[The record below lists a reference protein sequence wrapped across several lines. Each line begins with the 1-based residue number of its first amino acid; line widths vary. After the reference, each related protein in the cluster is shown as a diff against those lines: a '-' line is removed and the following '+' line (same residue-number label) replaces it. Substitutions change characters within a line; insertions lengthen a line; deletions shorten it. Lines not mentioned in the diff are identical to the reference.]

1 MVLFTDVEPDV
12 PHGARRSTWVGW
24 LLVIVGL
31 VAALVIAVTPAPY
44 VIERPG
50 PVFNTLGDTRVGG
63 EERPLIQIPD
73 QETFETDGA
82 LSLLTVTVSGNP
94 QQLPTWIDIALAW
107 FDPSKKVVPVAEVF
121 PPGTTLEQSNEQ
133 SRVDME
139 NSKQEAIAA
148 AMTELDYEYTSTLT
162 IVATTDGLPADG
174 VLREG
179 DRIVSLNGE
188 AFTDVT
194 SLREAIAE
202 NGTDAAAEVVVDR
215 DGEQVT
221 EELTPV
227 PGPDGK
233 PVLGITVGSEY
244 DFPFAV
250 DIELDDVGGPSAGM
264 MFALGII
271 DKLTPG
277 ELNGGENVA
286 GTGTITAAGEVG
298 PIGGIRQKMY
308 GALGSGADWFLAPA
322 GNCEEVVGNVPEGL
336 EVFAVQT
343 LDDAEAAVEG
353 IAAGDTADLPGCE
366 AFAG

>member
-12 PHGARRSTWVGW
+12 PRGRRSNRIGW
-24 LLVIVGL
+24 LLVILGV

-50 PVFNTLGDTRVGG
+50 PVFNTLGDTEVGG
-63 EERPLIQIPD
+63 AERPLIDIPD

-107 FDPSKKVVPVAEVF
+107 FDPSKKVVPVGEVF

-148 AMTELDYEYTSTLT
+148 AMSELGYEYTSTLT
-162 IVATTDGLPADG
+162 IVATGEGQPADG
-174 VLREG
+174 VLDDG
-179 DRIVSLNGE
+179 DRIVSLNGRT
-188 AFTDVT
+188 FTDVT

-202 NGTDAAAEVVVDR
+202 NGTETPAEIVVER
-215 DGEQVT
+215 DGQQIVEQ
-221 EELTPV
+221 LTPV
-227 PGPDGK
+227 PGPDGA

-308 GALGSGADWFLAPA
+308 GALSSGADWFLSPA
-322 GNCEEVVGNVPEGL
+322 GNCGEVVGHVPDGL
-336 EVFAVQT
+336 EVVAVET
-343 LDDAEAAVEG
+343 LDDAEQALEA
-353 IAAGDTADLPGCE
+353 IAAGDTGDLVGCE